1 MSNPSSVLR
10 FYYDPVTEVERA
22 MEEAL
27 VASAISDR
35 PSVVRPRMDIHE
47 NKQTNKVTMLFE
59 LPGMKSK
66 DVVID
71 VQQNRLTVS
80 GEFTRSASLDESGYI
95 LRERRMGKFFR
106 TLQISAGVKVTIF
119 KFSTYLVS
127 LSGTPQPEEVTA
139 EMEDGLL
146 IITHPK
152 VSAEQHTHRITIN

>member
-106 TLQISAGVKVTIF
+106 TLQISAGVK
-119 KFSTYLVS
+119 
-127 LSGTPQPEEVTA
+127 PEEVTA